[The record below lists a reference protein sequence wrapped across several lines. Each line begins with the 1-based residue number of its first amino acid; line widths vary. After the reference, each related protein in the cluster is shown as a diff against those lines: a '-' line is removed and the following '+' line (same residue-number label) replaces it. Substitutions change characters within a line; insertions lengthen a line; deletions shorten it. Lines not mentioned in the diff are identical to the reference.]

1 MKISEIRELNTKELQ
16 ERLDAESVQMNQL
29 EIQHSVTPLDNPSK
43 ITKLRKDIA
52 KMKTEL
58 RQREL
63 DNK

>member
-16 ERLDAESVQMNQL
+16 ERLDAESVQLNQL

-52 KMKTEL
+52 KMKTVL

-63 DNK
+63 DNQ

>member
-52 KMKTEL
+52 KMKTVI

-63 DNK
+63 DNQ

>member
-16 ERLDAESVQMNQL
+16 ERLDAESVQLNQL

-52 KMKTEL
+52 KMKTVI

-63 DNK
+63 DNQ

>member
-52 KMKTEL
+52 KMKTVK

-63 DNK
+63 DNQ

>member
-16 ERLDAESVQMNQL
+16 ERLDAESVQLNQL

-52 KMKTEL
+52 KMKTVL